1 MKKYLFPKLA
11 LVGIKKNKQLYFP
24 YIITCICMIMMNYV
38 VRYLADSE
46 TLRAVRGG
54 KTLWQHCFLGP
65 G

>member
-54 KTLWQHCFLGP
+54 KNVVATLLLGA
-65 G
+65 